1 MSNGVEISQ
10 HDRVTVVSLDRADVR
25 NAVDA
30 VTAQAL
36 HEAFVAFENDAEARV
51 AVFHG
56 ANGHFCAGWDL
67 QAGALIDP
75 AAAQAMTRWCA
86 RMVAVFGEQLGYHE
100 LLEAVE
106 LEPAG
111 GGSEPQS

>member
-75 AAAQAMTRWCA
+75 DSMR
-86 RMVAVFGEQLGYHE
+86 R
-100 LLEAVE
+100 VE
-106 LEPAG
+106 LAFALTRPAEARQPV
-111 GGSEPQS
+111 SLFVVPMDIK